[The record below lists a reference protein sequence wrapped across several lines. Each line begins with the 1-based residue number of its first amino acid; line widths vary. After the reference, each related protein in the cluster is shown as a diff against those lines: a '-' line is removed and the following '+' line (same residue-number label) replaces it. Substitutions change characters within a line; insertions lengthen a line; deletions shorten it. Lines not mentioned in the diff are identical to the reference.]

1 MVGKLDLFEGETLDS
16 QLGAVPGAPV
26 PHYRS
31 WRALRTKAES
41 LP

>member
-1 MVGKLDLFEGETLDS
+1 MVGNLDLFEGETLES
-16 QLGAVPGAPV
+16 QLGAVPGALLS
-26 PHYRS
+26 HYRS